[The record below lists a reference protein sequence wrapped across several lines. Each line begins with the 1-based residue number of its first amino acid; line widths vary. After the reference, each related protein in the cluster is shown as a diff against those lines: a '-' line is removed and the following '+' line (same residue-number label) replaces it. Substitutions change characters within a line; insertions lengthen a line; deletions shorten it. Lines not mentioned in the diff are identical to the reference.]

1 MRPVRW
7 PTARFDVRA
16 TACSPG
22 VLACWSGLSASHV
35 GLELELLYV
44 LQYKALGKQMLLQGF
59 SLALGNVHNRQAVLT
74 HGVNAGDANHG
85 AGL

>member
-1 MRPVRW
+1 
-7 PTARFDVRA
+7 
-16 TACSPG
+16 
-22 VLACWSGLSASHV
+22 
-35 GLELELLYV
+35 V